1 MINPESRTRE
11 WIESIRTQYPYIKD
25 VSLLEKTIRAF
36 SLLESLVR
44 SCCPFVFKGGTALM
58 LHLGSTRR
66 LSIDIDI
73 VCKPGTNIW
82 DYLERYASEYGFTDV
97 KEVSR
102 KARSNVPKSHAAY
115 EYLVSYPAGYSS
127 GEILL
132 DVLYENIDYTR
143 MLTLPIESPLLKT
156 DGDPVLVQVPSL
168 EDMLGDKLTAFA
180 PHTTGIPFF
189 KGDKPFSMEIMK
201 QLFDVSSILDRT
213 DTLEIVSSTFHKL
226 VPIELGY
233 RGLDTLSAQDVLRD
247 AFDTAMNICLYGA
260 LNKQEYSYLTDGAH
274 RVNGFILIENYTM
287 ERAVRDAAKV
297 AYLARLIETGTN
309 EVRHYSKDI
318 DAALAAA
325 LIEDQDMNKLNRLKK
340 VNFEAFFYCLQLAQ
354 LK

>member
-1 MINPESRTRE
+1 M
-11 WIESIRTQYPYIKD
+11 
-25 VSLLEKTIRAF
+25 
-36 SLLESLVR
+36 
-44 SCCPFVFKGGTALM
+44 
-58 LHLGSTRR
+58 
-66 LSIDIDI
+66 
-73 VCKPGTNIW
+73 
-82 DYLERYASEYGFTDV
+82 
-97 KEVSR
+97 
-102 KARSNVPKSHAAY
+102 PKSHVAY

-132 DVLYENIDYTR
+132 DVLYEDIDYTR

-233 RGLDTLSAQDVLRD
+233 RGLDSLSAQDVLRD

-297 AYLARLIETGTN
+297 AYLARLIETATN
-309 EVRHYSKDI
+309 EVRHYSKDM

-340 VNFEAFFYCLQLAQ
+340 VNIEAFFYCLQLAQ